1 MDIRRVPDCRVS
13 LDGAKLEL
21 EKDAQ
26 LTRIRVD
33 LDADLFGECRIVF
46 NDPQLALINGKAF
59 TSGAAIKVE
68 IGFASKLAKVFEGE
82 VVALEP
88 RFERDQPPSLTVV
101 CL

>member
-26 LTRIRVD
+26 LTRVRVD

-46 NDPQLALINGKAF
+46 NDPQLRLINSSV
-59 TSGAAIKVE
+59 SGAAMDS
-68 IGFASKLAKVFEGE
+68 GGAPGCGSPG
-82 VVALEP
+82 
-88 RFERDQPPSLTVV
+88 
-101 CL
+101 